1 MADDHWE
8 NNGGDVCGS
17 KKRAIQVIVRCLI
30 VMKSNVEL
38 ADIYLWR
45 LNSMT
50 THKENITENS
60 KSESKASSKSA
71 RSKAKAH
78 LLKPKGEPR
87 LMKIGSLRR
96 DFLLLPIKASEWV
109 FPPQVNP

>member
-1 MADDHWE
+1 MVDDLWAH
-8 NNGGDVCGS
+8 NGGDVCGL

-38 ADIYLWR
+38 ADIYLWI

-50 THKENITENS
+50 THKENITEKSNS
-60 KSESKASSKSA
+60 VSKASSKSA

-78 LLKPKGEPR
+78 LLKPK
-87 LMKIGSLRR
+87 
-96 DFLLLPIKASEWV
+96 
-109 FPPQVNP
+109 